1 MSTERAHLRIVRGD
15 PSPEELAALLA
26 VVSARAA
33 AAEPE
38 GDEAAG
44 SAGSAWADPAR
55 RLRAMP
61 ATGPGAWRR
70 SATPR

>member
-1 MSTERAHLRIVRGD
+1 MRSERAHLRVVKGD
-15 PSPEELAALLA
+15 PDPEELAALLA

-38 GDEAAG
+38 RGETARSG
-44 SAGSAWADPAR
+44 WADPAR

-61 ATGPGAWRR
+61 PTGPGAWRR